1 MQRASGNARVM
12 CVARVV
18 TNADASGMNGTAVE
32 VCPPA
37 WHDVA
42 VLKRFA
48 TRYGVWLGIALLV
61 SGQNMLV
68 RVSRGV
74 AIDPQWD
81 VFHEFV
87 YWSVWALC
95 AQVIVWIVRRWP
107 LDRGVTPHTLVP
119 HVIAMLVI
127 APLQITTTYA
137 IHLTIIDLAGIL
149 PAGTAGQWFAAKGPG
164 IVWGSFTG
172 ILYYGVIVGV
182 YQAIRYRRLAARL
195 GDELAQAQLDAL
207 RTQLQPHFLFN
218 TLNSAT
224 VLTTADPPR
233 ANRVLLKLSE
243 LLRLTLDRAAP
254 HEVSLR
260 QELAQL
266 EPYLEIQQIRFGARL
281 AIAREVESDTLD
293 ALVPTLVLQPLVEN
307 AVRHGIEPNPA
318 GGKVTIRSRA
328 SDRTLHLEVRD
339 TGSGRPAEQNGAAGI
354 GLANTAARLARLY
367 GPQHRI
373 ALSSIPTGGS
383 AVLIDIPLRRAAPA

>member
-1 MQRASGNARVM
+1 M
-12 CVARVV
+12 
-18 TNADASGMNGTAVE
+18 
-32 VCPPA
+32 
-37 WHDVA
+37 
-42 VLKRFA
+42 LKRWV
-48 TRYGVWLGIALLV
+48 TRYGIWLGIALLV

-107 LDRGVTPHTLVP
+107 LDRGVSRQALVP
-119 HVIAMLVI
+119 HLIAVLVI
-127 APLQITTTYA
+127 APVQITTTYA
-137 IHLTIIDLAGIL
+137 IHLAIIDLAGIL

-182 YQAIRYRRLAARL
+182 YQAVRYRRLAERL
-195 GDELAQAQLDAL
+195 GDELAHAQLDAL

-218 TLNSAT
+218 ALNSAT
-224 VLTTADPPR
+224 VLTTADPLR
-233 ANRVLLKLSE
+233 ASRVLLKLSE

-254 HEVSLR
+254 HEVPLR

-266 EPYLEIQQIRFGARL
+266 EPYVEIQQIRFGARL
-281 AIAREVESDTLD
+281 AVTREVESDTLD

-328 SDRTLHLEVRD
+328 SGGTLHLEVRD
-339 TGSGRPAEQNGAAGI
+339 TGSGQLPEQTGAGIDGI
-354 GLANTAARLARLY
+354 GLANTRARLARLY
-367 GPQHRI
+367 GTQCQI
-373 ALSSIPTGGS
+373 ELSAIPTGGS